1 MDDFLLALE
10 LVLAQ
15 PVILGLSAAFIGLV
29 FGGFATVAG
38 DRLGQIAIAQDE
50 GLDLEE
56 DMGLVWPASRCEQC
70 GRPLGTLERMPGI
83 GWFVV
88 GGKCK
93 SCGYKVPISAPLTEW
108 ACAVLFCLIAVTH
121 GATWLTLAYM
131 FAAWSFLTLSL
142 SDLKHRTLPDS
153 LTYPLLWGGLLA
165 AAFGLLPISPAFSI
179 FGAVAGFGFLWLL
192 QEAYWRW
199 RGVLGIGGGDV
210 KLMGAIGAW
219 VGIEQVFLTAA
230 LAAVVGLVI
239 FGLLAA
245 LRLFQDEHKP
255 FGPMLA
261 LAGLWATLRPE
272 DIKTSLDWLAL
283 MVQSIN

>member
-1 MDDFLLALE
+1 MTEFLEALQ

-15 PVILGLSAAFIGLV
+15 PAILAIYATLLGLI

-38 DRLGQIAIAQDE
+38 DRLGQLALAEDE
-50 GLDLEE
+50 GREPDQE
-56 DMGLVWPASRCEQC
+56 MGLWWPASRCEQC
-70 GRPLGTLERMPGI
+70 GRSLTVMERMPGI

-88 GGKCK
+88 AGKCK

-108 ACAVLFCLIAVTH
+108 ACAVLFALIAIRG
-121 GATWLTLAYM
+121 GASWATLFYM
-131 FAAWSFLTLSL
+131 FAAWSFITLSL

-153 LTYPLLWGGLLA
+153 LTYPLLWGGLIA
-165 AAFGLLPISPAFSI
+165 AAFGLLPISASFSI
-179 FGAVAGFGFLWLL
+179 LGAVAGFSFLWVL
-192 QEAYWRW
+192 QEIYWRW
-199 RGVLGIGGGDV
+199 RGIMGIGGGDV
-210 KLMGAIGAW
+210 KLMAAIGAW
-219 VGIEQVFLTAA
+219 VGIEFVFMTAA
-230 LAAVVGLVI
+230 LAAVIGLVV

-272 DIKTSLDWLAL
+272 DIKASLDWLAL
-283 MVQSIN
+283 MVAQ